1 MPEFDPSELSHAHC
15 QQSRAAVV
23 ACTLWCAG
31 VAVAAQASAE
41 LLVAAEQALGG
52 LVGRLTEAL
61 PSLDSCA
68 FSLAE
73 LSAFTSNLAVGTKE
87 CSHTS
92 ALLSLGSS
100 KTVVVDSLA
109 ALGARDPV
117 AAAIGLIGKQ
127 GGVESA
133 TLTKL
138 VAGSQ

>member
-68 FSLAE
+68 FSLAQPGTF
-73 LSAFTSNLAVGTKE
+73 ASNLATGTKE

-92 ALLSLGSS
+92 ALLSLSS
-100 KTVVVDSLA
+100 SRTFVVDSSA
-109 ALGARDPV
+109 STGTRDPV
-117 AAAIGLIGKQ
+117 AVAIALIGKQ
-127 GGVESA
+127 LGVDSA
-133 TLTKL
+133 SLRKL
-138 VAGSQ
+138 VADSQ